1 MQEQIRTV
9 GKIFIGFGIFGL
21 VVSIG
26 LLIGFGGFG
35 GLLAFDP
42 DAKRNDLSTIPLAR
56 LGLMVYVVFSLV
68 MSLPLILVGRGILRW
83 QLWAHAG
90 GILTGAAATLLFPV
104 GTGVGIYALWVM
116 LLPETEPLFIAPP
129 SPYRNGR
136 VR

>member
-1 MQEQIRTV
+1 LQEQIRAV
-9 GKIFIGFGIFGL
+9 GKIFIAFGIFGL

-42 DAKRNDLSTIPLAR
+42 DAKRNDLSTIPLQR

-83 QLWAHAG
+83 QLWAHTG
-90 GILTGAAATLLFPV
+90 GILTGAAATLLFPF
-104 GTGVGIYALWVM
+104 GTCVGIYALWVM
-116 LLPETEPLFIAPP
+116 LLPETEPLFMNPP
-129 SPYRNGR
+129 VPNKNGQAR
-136 VR
+136 

>member
-9 GKIFIGFGIFGL
+9 GKIFMGFGIFGL

-56 LGLMVYVVFSLV
+56 LGLMAYVVFSLV
-68 MSLPLILVGRGILRW
+68 MSLPLVLVGRGILRW
-83 QLWAHAG
+83 QLWAHTG

>member
-56 LGLMVYVVFSLV
+56 LGLMVYLVFSLV

-83 QLWAHAG
+83 QLWSHAG

-104 GTGVGIYALWVM
+104 GTCVGIYALWVM
-116 LLPETEPLFIAPP
+116 LLPETEPLFIVPP
-129 SPYRNGR
+129 SPNRNGR

>member
-1 MQEQIRTV
+1 MQEQIRAV

-42 DAKRNDLSTIPLAR
+42 DAKRNDLSTIPLER
-56 LGLMVYVVFSLV
+56 LGLMVYVVFSLI
-68 MSLPLILVGRGILRW
+68 LAFPLLLVGRAILRW
-83 QLWAHAG
+83 QLWAHTG

-104 GTGVGIYALWVM
+104 GTCVGIYALWVM
-116 LLPETEPLFIAPP
+116 LLPETGPLFIDPPAPN
-129 SPYRNGR
+129 RNGR
-136 VR
+136 AR

>member
-56 LGLMVYVVFSLV
+56 LGLMVYLVFSLV

-104 GTGVGIYALWVM
+104 GTCVGIYALWVM

>member
-1 MQEQIRTV
+1 MQEQIRAV
-9 GKIFIGFGIFGL
+9 GKIFIAFGVFGL

-42 DAKRNDLSTIPLAR
+42 DAKRNDLSTIPLQR

-83 QLWAHAG
+83 QLWAHTG
-90 GILTGAAATLLFPV
+90 GILTGAATTLLFPC
-104 GTGVGIYALWVM
+104 GTCVGIYVLWVM
-116 LLPETEPLFIAPP
+116 LLPETEPLFMNPPAPN
-129 SPYRNGR
+129 RNGR
-136 VR
+136 AR